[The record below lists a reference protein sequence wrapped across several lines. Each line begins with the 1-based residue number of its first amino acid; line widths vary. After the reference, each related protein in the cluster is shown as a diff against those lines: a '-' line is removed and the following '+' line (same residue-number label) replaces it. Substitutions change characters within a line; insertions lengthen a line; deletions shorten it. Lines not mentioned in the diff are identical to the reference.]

1 MSNSR
6 FSDVINAARTREQEP
21 QESLATSMPPGRQPA
36 PPPAVPPKKRG
47 RPAGGKRNDPEYEQ
61 VAAYIPKEVYKRVR
75 MRLLEMDKP
84 REFSD
89 LVEFLLRKWLQ
100 SSSEPR

>member
-1 MSNSR
+1 MSDGNR
-6 FSDVINAARTREQEP
+6 FKDVINAARQQQPQQDERPIASSAPQPQRPEP
-21 QESLATSMPPGRQPA
+21 AR
-36 PPPAVPPKKRG
+36 RG
-47 RPAGGKRNDPEYEQ
+47 RPPGGKRNNPDYEQ
-61 VAAYIPKEVYKRVR
+61 VAAYIPKDVYKRVR

-100 SSSEPR
+100 GNDR